1 MKILVTRPEPD
12 AARLGERLRAL
23 GHDPVVEPLMSADY
37 IDPATGPSGTVTNV
51 LEEAFKDVQA
61 IAFTSANGVRALAR
75 CYTGRH
81 LPVFAVGEATAA
93 AARQEGFDPVHVA
106 AGDVD
111 HLAADITARL
121 DPKAGSIAHLAGT
134 AVAGDLQGDR
144 AARGV
149 QVDRHVLY
157 TMTASASLSQDVIAQ
172 ITEASLDAV
181 LIFSPRTG
189 RILADLI
196 VKAGLQ
202 DASKAMTCYCL
213 SANVAAAVA
222 KLSFANCLVAATPD
236 EDALMALLPK
246 G

>member
-12 AARLGERLRAL
+12 ASRLGERLRAL

-37 IDPATGPSGTVTNV
+37 IDPEAGPSGTVTNF
-51 LEEAFKDVQA
+51 LEGAFKDVQA
-61 IAFTSANGVRALAR
+61 IAFTSATGVRALAR

-111 HLAADITARL
+111 HLAADIAARL
-121 DPKAGSIAHLAGT
+121 DPKAGSIAHIAGT
-134 AVAGDLQGDR
+134 AVAGDLQGDL
-144 AARGV
+144 AARGF
-149 QVDRHVLY
+149 QIDRHVLY
-157 TMTASASLSQDVIAQ
+157 AMTASASLSQDVIAQ
-172 ITEASLDAV
+172 ITETSLDAV
-181 LIFSPRTG
+181 LVYSPRSG

-196 VKAGLQ
+196 EKAGLQ
-202 DASKAMTCYCL
+202 DACKAMTCYCL

-222 KLSFANCLVAATPD
+222 TLPFANCLVAATPD
-236 EDALMALLPK
+236 EDALMALLAK
-246 G
+246 D